1 MDDELRTALAELSV
15 QRFLADEARLLDEG
29 RFDQWLEL
37 FAAECTYEL
46 HCLELVSEQRRGGR
60 PPSPVRHLMASD
72 DRARLALRV
81 ARLER
86 GLAGAERPP
95 SVTRR
100 LVTNIRLAAHDGAT
114 ALVHSH
120 VLVHQVR
127 FAQHT
132 LVGSREDHLERS
144 GDGWAI
150 RRRTVVLDHT
160 DLPRTL
166 TQLL

>member
-1 MDDELRTALAELSV
+1 MDDQLRIALVELSV

-29 RFDQWLEL
+29 HYDRWLEL
-37 FAAECTYEL
+37 FAAECIYEL
-46 HCLELVSEQRRGGR
+46 QCLELVSEQRRGGR
-60 PPSPVRHLMASD
+60 PPRPARLLMACD
-72 DRARLALRV
+72 DRVRLALRV

-86 GLAGAERPP
+86 GLAGAERP
-95 SVTRR
+95 SSITRR
-100 LVTNIRLAAHDGAT
+100 LVTNIRLTAHDDTT
-114 ALVHSH
+114 AVVHSH

-132 LVGSREDHLERS
+132 LVGSREDHLDRS

-166 TQLL
+166 TQLF